1 MATFISHS
9 SSETQ
14 AFAKQLG
21 DTLSPGWVIGL
32 VGDLGAGKT
41 QFVKGLANGL
51 GIEER
56 IHSPTFAL
64 LNTYDGGRVP
74 LFHLDFYR
82 LETHEQIVA
91 AGLDDYIPSSVG
103 ITIVEWIDRW
113 QGQQPTHFLRFELE
127 TIDENCRRI
136 IYEDPG
142 P

>member
-9 SSETQ
+9 SSETE
-14 AFAKQLG
+14 AFAKRLSN
-21 DTLSPGWVIGL
+21 TLSPGWVIGL

-51 GIEER
+51 GITER
-56 IHSPTFAL
+56 VRSPTFAL
-64 LNTYDGGRVP
+64 LNIYDGGRVP

-82 LETHEQIVA
+82 LETHEQIVS
-91 AGLDDYIPSSVG
+91 AGLDDYILSPVG

-113 QGQQPTHFLRFELE
+113 QGQKPMHFQRFELE
-127 TIDENCRRI
+127 TIDENSRRI
-136 IYEDPG
+136 IYENPG